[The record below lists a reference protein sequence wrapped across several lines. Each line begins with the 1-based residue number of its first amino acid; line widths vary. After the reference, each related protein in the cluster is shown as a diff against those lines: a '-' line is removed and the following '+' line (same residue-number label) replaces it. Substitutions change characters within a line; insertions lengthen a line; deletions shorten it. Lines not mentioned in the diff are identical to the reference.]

1 MTLKDKRLSIWVAAV
16 ITITVAAT
24 TGPRQIKAASVEEV
38 AMMKSADRQKILV
51 EGAKK
56 EGKIMWYTT
65 LIVDQVV
72 RPVKDAFEKEYPF
85 IQIDFYRG
93 NAENLVRR
101 MLAEYQAKRY
111 DVDLIDGT
119 VSPVMVKRAT
129 SKQYPDGLLQ
139 RFYSPYLAEYPAE
152 LKDAQGFWGST
163 NLYFLTP
170 GYNTRMVKP
179 NELPKTYDDLLN
191 LRWKGQM
198 MWSTSRGSG
207 APIFIGNVLTSMG
220 QEAGKAY
227 LQKLKGQNIA
237 KSTASNRQ
245 ILDLTIAGEFPI
257 ALHIFNH
264 HAYISKMAG
273 APVDWYAIEP
283 VTATIQTIGLTKN
296 TPHPYASML
305 LLDFVLSEKGQKV
318 FQQSNYLPA
327 HPKVP
332 AKQADLKPGGGRFS
346 KALYMTPDLQFDKGN
361 EWVDYFQNQ
370 FLK

>member
-1 MTLKDKRLSIWVAAV
+1 MAKIQRSWIVVVAIVAGLADVAMTHRVM
-16 ITITVAAT
+16 AAT
-24 TGPRQIKAASVEEV
+24 VEEI
-38 AMMKSADRQKILV
+38 ALMNRADRQKVLV

-56 EGKIMWYTT
+56 EGKVSWYTT

-85 IQIDFYRG
+85 LQVEFFRG
-93 NAENLVRR
+93 NAERLVQK

-111 DVDLIDGT
+111 DVDIIDGT
-119 VSPVMVKRAT
+119 VSPTMVRRAN
-129 SKQYPDGLLQ
+129 LLQ
-139 RFYSPYLAEYPAE
+139 RFYSPMLAEYPGD
-152 LKDAQGFWGST
+152 LKDAQGFWGTT
-163 NLYFLTP
+163 NLYFFAT

-179 NELPKTYDDLLN
+179 NEVPKTYEDLLN
-191 LRWKGQM
+191 PRWKGQM

-207 APIFIGNVLTSMG
+207 APIFIGTILNAMG
-220 QEAGKAY
+220 MEAGKAY

-264 HAYISKMAG
+264 HAYISKTAG

-283 VTATIQTIGLTKN
+283 VTATIQTIALAKN
-296 TPHPYASML
+296 TPHPHAAML